1 MIFLNPIGLSLLGL
15 APLIVLL
22 YLRRIRRRELPAS
35 TLLFWQR
42 ALGEQR
48 RTAFFGRL
56 RQWLSLVLHLVILL
70 LLALA
75 LARPEFTGLSLTG
88 DSTLIVLDTRAR
100 MQATEADGAT
110 RFEKAR
116 TAAKVIAARARDGAG
131 VGIIA
136 IGRRPQVVAGLSGDP
151 GSLLPALDALAATD
165 TGGDVAEAL
174 ALAEQLLL
182 SRPGGRRIVVLSD
195 GQELPAVAQES
206 GIRLENVSLAT
217 PRDNVAITRF
227 AARPE
232 LVSPQT
238 AALLLEIAY
247 FGEGEAEG
255 NVEITLD
262 GRLIDVRPFKLGP
275 GERKADLFPSLPG
288 SERGEL
294 TARLVP
300 SPQTTDALALDNT
313 AYAILPTPKPIRVLL
328 VTEENW
334 FLEKLLAADRSLR
347 FELLTPDAFQPEMAR
362 AFDVVIYD
370 RVAPPPIGSLEGNA
384 LLIAANPLLEN
395 RGELT
400 SPPVTDTLP
409 ESPLLR
415 LVEWPQPTVFTAI
428 RWMDGG
434 GEEPRLAQLREEG
447 WKVTM
452 PIRSFEH
459 PLVLTAERTG
469 QRLVAFAFDFS
480 KSDLPLRV
488 AFPLLI
494 SNTLGWL
501 AAPEPLPPATF
512 AAGSTITLRPGEGVT
527 PPEGVSLPPLNPS
540 RPVLQPVRN
549 GFYRVDEAEGRSPRW
564 LAVNTWDEAE
574 ANLRLARPGGSGGD
588 APLPIAGAASF
599 LVQPLWRWLV
609 LAAFVLLLFEWW
621 FFHRRRTE

>member
-1 MIFLNPIGLSLLGL
+1 MIFLNPLGLFLLGL
-15 APLIVLL
+15 APVIVLL
-22 YLRRIRRRELPAS
+22 YLRRVRRRELPAS

-56 RQWLSLVLHLVILL
+56 RQWLSLLLHLIILL

-75 LARPEFTGLSLTG
+75 LARPEFSGLSLTG
-88 DSTLIVLDTRAR
+88 ESTLVVLDTRAR
-100 MQATEADGAT
+100 MQAVEENGAT

-116 TAAKVIAARARDGAG
+116 TAAKVIAARARDGAQ

-136 IGRRPQVVAGLSGDP
+136 IGKTPQVIAGLSSDP
-151 GSLLPALDALAATD
+151 ATLAPALDTVAATD
-165 TGGDVAEAL
+165 TGGDPAEAL
-174 ALAEQLLL
+174 ALAEQLLA
-182 SRPGGRRIVVLSD
+182 SQPGQRRIILLSD
-195 GQELPAVAQES
+195 GQEVPTPPENS
-206 GIRLENVSLAT
+206 HIRLENVSLAT

-238 AALLLEIAY
+238 AALLLEIAQ

-262 GRLIDVRPFKLGP
+262 GKLIDVRPFKLKP

-294 TARLVP
+294 TARLVL
-300 SPQTTDALALDNT
+300 SPQTADALPLDNV
-313 AYAILPTPKPIRVLL
+313 AYAILPTARPIRVLL

-334 FLEKLLAADRSLR
+334 FLEKLLAADRALR
-347 FELLTPDAFQPEMAR
+347 FEFLTPDAFQPEMAR

-370 RVAPPPIGSLEGNA
+370 RVAPPPLESLEGNA
-384 LLIAANPLLEN
+384 LLIAVNPLFEDY
-395 RGELT
+395 GALT
-400 SPPVTDTLP
+400 SPPVTDTVP

-415 LVEWPQPTVFTAI
+415 LVEWPQPTIFAAI
-428 RWMDGG
+428 QWIKN
-434 GEEPRLAQLREEG
+434 GEEDPQLVKLRKDG
-447 WKVTM
+447 WKVTL

-459 PLVLTAERTG
+459 PLVVTAERSG
-469 QRLVAFAFDFS
+469 QRLVAFAFDLS
-480 KSDLPLRV
+480 RSDLPLRV

-501 AAPEPLPPATF
+501 ASPETPPPATF
-512 AAGSTITLRPGEGVT
+512 AAGSTVALQPGEKVT
-527 PPEGVSLPPLNPS
+527 PPEGVRLAPVSLS

-549 GFYRVDEAEGRSPRW
+549 GFYRVEAPETKSQRW
-564 LAVNTWDEAE
+564 LAVNTWDDAE
-574 ANLRLARPGGSGGD
+574 ANLRLARSDGSGVD
-588 APLPIAGAASF
+588 SPIPLAGAPSF
-599 LVQPLWRWLV
+599 LIQPLWHWLV
-609 LAAFVLLLFEWW
+609 LAAFFLLLFEWW